1 MLIDEIQL
9 NLSYEAKIA
18 KRVYTLVKP
27 VMGRKVPY
35 FSKLK
40 ISYFKNSSYQ
50 LLRELSIR
58 LIGSTKLTN
67 SVKKNLQDFQLN
79 TKMMQQSHNDH
90 SSFDQEE
97 VLNTF
102 CEDRRESSLNIL
114 LEEVLAADIINET
127 AVIDDEMDRV
137 LGY

>member
-67 SVKKNLQDFQLN
+67 SVKKNL
-79 TKMMQQSHNDH
+79 
-90 SSFDQEE
+90 
-97 VLNTF
+97 
-102 CEDRRESSLNIL
+102 
-114 LEEVLAADIINET
+114 
-127 AVIDDEMDRV
+127 
-137 LGY
+137 